1 MSLLQQASLIV
12 TPNGYKEGKLYSVIP
27 PDGSGDLSVTRATTA
42 TRVNS
47 QGLVEL
53 VPYNLFSYSEQFD
66 NAYWTK
72 VAVTISSNATTA
84 PNGKL
89 TADKAVATA
98 TTTTHDITKNISRP
112 SGSYTSTISIYAKK
126 SEDKYILLQLADASG
141 GIGITFDVDL
151 GTVST
156 NAATYGTGWSL
167 VSNSITSVG
176 DGWFRI
182 TLTATTINASTSLSS
197 SYRVGNIA
205 NLFGGSTGNGIDG
218 LFVWGGQLVEGTQVK
233 EYYPTETRL
242 NIPRLDYSLGSCPSI
257 LVEPQRTNLVT
268 WSEDYSST
276 WGSNFASITKNLISP
291 SGLTN
296 ASTIVNSTGPSKSI
310 FKAISV
316 VSGNTYTFS
325 VYVKKISGAFTTSTG
340 FRLTSW
346 GSAVASQ
353 TYTDLGT
360 TLTTDWIRYSHSFT
374 ATSTATVYV
383 QIISNEVHTFG
394 LGGAQLEAGAYAT
407 SYIPSTS
414 ASVTR
419 NLDSIS
425 KTGISSLLNPSQG
438 TLFVEASTL
447 QGTEEKA
454 IQLSNGSDLNVVML
468 HYYGGNEVRC
478 TVVGG
483 GSTYLRIVSINV
495 NNVKKMAVS
504 WKSTGVFLYINGVE
518 YSVPLTAG
526 SGGGVP
532 STLDRLTFSYW
543 WGGFPFLTNTKLVA
557 VWKTQLTSAQCIALT
572 TL

>member
-1 MSLLQQASLIV
+1 MSLLDNASLLL
-12 TPNGYKEGKLYSVIP
+12 TPNAYKEGKLYSVIP
-27 PDGSGDLSVTRATTA
+27 SNGNGDFTATRATTA

-47 QGLVEL
+47 AGLVDL
-53 VPYNLFSYSEQFD
+53 VPYNLVQYSEQFE
-66 NAYWTK
+66 NAAWSKFNT
-72 VAVTISSNATTA
+72 TISANATTA
-84 PNGKL
+84 PDGTL
-89 TADKAVATA
+89 TADKLIPNTTLGIHNAAQAFTLQNVTYTA
-98 TTTTHDITKNISRP
+98 SV
-112 SGSYTSTISIYAKK
+112 YAKK
-126 SEDKYILLQLADASG
+126 EGYSALRINFISSGSTFVSVNLDTGVIASAG
-141 GIGITFDVDL
+141 G
-151 GTVST
+151 
-156 NAATYGTGWSL
+156 
-167 VSNSITSVG
+167 SIY
-176 DGWFRI
+176 
-182 TLTATTINASTSLSS
+182 LSS
-197 SYRVGNIA
+197 SITNVGNGWHRITMTFTAPVGA
-205 NLFGGSTGNGIDG
+205 NSLSFINENPVGTINFAGDGTSGIYI
-218 LFVWGGQLVEGTQVK
+218 WGAQLVEGTSARD
-233 EYYPTETRL
+233 YLRTETRL
-242 NIPRLDYSLGSCPSI
+242 NIPRIDYSLGSCPSI

-394 LGGAQLEAGAYAT
+394 LWGAQLEAGAYAT